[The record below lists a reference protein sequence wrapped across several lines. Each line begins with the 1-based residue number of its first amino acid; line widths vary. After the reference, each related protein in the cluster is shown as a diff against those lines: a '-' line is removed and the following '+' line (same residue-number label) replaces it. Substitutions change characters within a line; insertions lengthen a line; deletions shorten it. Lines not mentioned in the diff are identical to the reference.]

1 MIPKTTEDPQNR
13 LFMQRLDTMIDMD
26 HELVRLAD
34 MINWKIFEKKLGE
47 VYIPDKGRPGLP
59 TRLMA
64 GLHYLKGMHNLSD
77 ERVTEMFL
85 ENPYWQ
91 YFCGMEYFVTKMPL
105 DPSSMTRWRK
115 RVGPRGFEAMLK
127 ETVETALS
135 IKCIKPKDLDRVT
148 VDTTVQ
154 EKSITFPTDIG
165 LYAKGIELIVRL
177 AKRAGIKL
185 RQSYAYTVPKL
196 LRQYW
201 HSQRSRHYKQA
212 AACVR
217 KVKTIL
223 GRTLRDAERHATP
236 EQLSGRLGKVIA
248 MAQKVLTQKRGD
260 KNKLY
265 SYFEPETSCIAKGK
279 TSKKYEFGCKAS
291 ITATQQGNVIVGMQ
305 TYDGCPNDVTT
316 LKGALIQTSEIT
328 GRYPR
333 EVYCDKGYRGKARH
347 SELDCEIFIPGMK
360 SQPSVSCK
368 KRLKRRNAIE
378 PIIGHLKSD
387 YGMDRNNLSGRMGDE
402 INALM
407 AACGFNMMKLLKQ
420 IITILCLIAEWLIM
434 DTNSTKHRNWT
445 KITSPSIGLAC

>member
-1 MIPKTTEDPQNR
+1 
-13 LFMQRLDTMIDMD
+13 
-26 HELVRLAD
+26 
-34 MINWKIFEKKLGE
+34 
-47 VYIPDKGRPGLP
+47 
-59 TRLMA
+59 
-64 GLHYLKGMHNLSD
+64 
-77 ERVTEMFL
+77 
-85 ENPYWQ
+85 
-91 YFCGMEYFVTKMPL
+91 
-105 DPSSMTRWRK
+105 
-115 RVGPRGFEAMLK
+115 
-127 ETVETALS
+127 
-135 IKCIKPKDLDRVT
+135 
-148 VDTTVQ
+148 
-154 EKSITFPTDIG
+154 
-165 LYAKGIELIVRL
+165 
-177 AKRAGIKL
+177 
-185 RQSYAYTVPKL
+185 
-196 LRQYW
+196 
-201 HSQRSRHYKQA
+201 
-212 AACVR
+212 
-217 KVKTIL
+217 
-223 GRTLRDAERHATP
+223 
-236 EQLSGRLGKVIA
+236 

-291 ITATQQGNVIVGMQ
+291 ITATQQGHFIVGMQ

-360 SQPSVSCK
+360 GQPSVSCK